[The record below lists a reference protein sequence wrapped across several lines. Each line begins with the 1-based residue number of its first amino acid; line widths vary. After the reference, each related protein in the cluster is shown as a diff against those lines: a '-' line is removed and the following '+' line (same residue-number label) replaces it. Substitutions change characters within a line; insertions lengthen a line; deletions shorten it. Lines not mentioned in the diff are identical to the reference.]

1 MIPGITTKL
10 SESLVA
16 SAATIEVKT
25 DLVRVSGTTS
35 IATIAPPH
43 YGGGFSGIVILVP
56 VDGNVATL
64 TTGNIAVAVT
74 MAQNR
79 STVLVFSKATSTW
92 YPGAI
97 S

>member
-1 MIPGITTKL
+1 MFEGLTSKL
-10 SESLVA
+10 SQDTVA
-16 SAATIEVKT
+16 SGATVTVKS
-25 DLVRVSGTTS
+25 DFVRVTGTTS
-35 IATIAPPH
+35 IATIKSQF
-43 YGGGFSGIVILVP
+43 GGGFSGVIFVVP

-74 MAQNR
+74 MPQNQV
-79 STVLVFSKATSTW
+79 TVLVYSKKDSTW